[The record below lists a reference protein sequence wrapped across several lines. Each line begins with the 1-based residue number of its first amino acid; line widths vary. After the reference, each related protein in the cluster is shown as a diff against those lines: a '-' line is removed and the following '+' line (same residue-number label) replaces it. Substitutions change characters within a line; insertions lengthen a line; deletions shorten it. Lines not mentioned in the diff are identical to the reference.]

1 VQLTVGN
8 TIHIDKDH
16 QLVVANFTDDFD
28 APCCPSYI
36 DEIDRLWPFEAS
48 FNLLVVFDDNAR
60 FIIEGEFIRRQASR
74 ASQFAVSAQ
83 RVVVAS
89 QDVAFG
95 LGRLYASTAPSAS
108 EQYKI
113 MRTLVEAT
121 DLLGMRLDELKLVL

>member
-1 VQLTVGN
+1 MAY

-28 APCCPSYI
+28 APCFLGYI
-36 DEIDRLWPFEAS
+36 DEMERLGPFEAP

-60 FIIEGEFIRRQASR
+60 FVIEGEFIRRQASR
-74 ASQFAVSAQ
+74 APQFAESAQ

-95 LGRLYASTAPSAS
+95 LGRLYASTAPNAS
-108 EQYKI
+108 NQYKI
-113 MRTLVEAT
+113 VRTLVEAT
-121 DLLGMRLDELKLVL
+121 DLLGMRLDELKRVSSPR